1 MRLTE
6 TSLIVTW
13 CSLDHGLIKTVAK
26 GALRPKSAFA
36 GRLDLFLSADLAFVE
51 SRRSDLHVLREAQ
64 VTRHRHGLRDSWR
77 RVLAA
82 SYFVQLLEQVAERAT
97 PIPELFDL
105 LARALD
111 YLESHDPVLRTVLHY
126 ERELARLLGIQSAS
140 GGTAIEGLRH
150 LYHVDSTQREKLLD
164 SLKMTAP
171 SATPVPP
178 QG

>member
-1 MRLTE
+1 
-6 TSLIVTW
+6 
-13 CSLDHGLIKTVAK
+13 LIKTVAK

-36 GRLDLFLSADLAFVE
+36 GRLDLFLTADLGYVE
-51 SRRSDLHVLREAQ
+51 SRRSDLHTLREAE
-64 VTRHRHGLRDSWR
+64 VTRHRFGLRDAWV

-105 LARALD
+105 LTRALD
-111 YLESHDPVLRTVLHY
+111 YLESHDPDRRAVLHY
-126 ERELARLLGIQSAS
+126 ERELARALGIQSAT

-150 LYHVDSTQREKLLD
+150 VYHVVPTQREKLLEAIND
-164 SLKMTAP
+164 P
-171 SATPVPP
+171 GPGATSEPP